1 MNQFKL
7 NKKLDCYEMELHD
20 KFFNHIGDA
29 LIDICDYDK
38 LKDWNWTL
46 NNEGYIVGRHPITKE
61 RSRMSKVILGLE
73 NTRIKVKYSNGDKF
87 DNRRSNLDSGDV
99 KKKIEN
105 SRRTDIKGVTEKNG
119 NYEVTISYKGKRTYL
134 GSSKNKTEAL
144 IMRKRAEYAL
154 NQQKEIK
161 SPMPLLYIPPEDYEL
176 NFDRRTNQ
184 TLNDYYWN
192 PNLLGYEMNIYNR
205 QNQCVA
211 VCIIDPEDYPRV
223 KEYKWGLNH
232 GYITSKING
241 REVRLSRFI
250 LNINDGSLVQ
260 YLNGNSLDNRKY
272 NFRTD
277 IAQTVDRGIV
287 LINGIYVVSV
297 ITRDRK
303 LLNLGTY
310 TDLLTAIAVR
320 NRGDY
325 EYGYYRKSPLKYLP
339 YYEE

>member
-29 LIDICDYDK
+29 LVDICDYDK
-38 LKDWNWTL
+38 VKDWNWTL

-134 GSSKNKTEAL
+134 GSSKDKTEAL

-161 SPMPLLYIPPEDYEL
+161 KAAKETNGEAVLYDNKLIDALFFSTSNGYTENSLDVFSSDLPYLVSVESKWDKKESPAFSSTNEFTKKEFLYNLGL
-176 NFDRRTNQ
+176 NIDSDIKIDNIVRTNSK
-184 TLNDYYWN
+184 
-192 PNLLGYEMNIYNR
+192 
-205 QNQCVA
+205 
-211 VCIIDPEDYPRV
+211 RV
-223 KEYKWGLNH
+223 KEITINNKKYTGREIRKIFGLKSTSFDIKLDNEKVTFNVNGFGHGVGLSQYGANGMAKEGYNYKQILTYYYKNCV
-232 GYITSKING
+232 IKKIN
-241 REVRLSRFI
+241 
-250 LNINDGSLVQ
+250 
-260 YLNGNSLDNRKY
+260 
-272 NFRTD
+272 
-277 IAQTVDRGIV
+277 
-287 LINGIYVVSV
+287 
-297 ITRDRK
+297 
-303 LLNLGTY
+303 
-310 TDLLTAIAVR
+310 
-320 NRGDY
+320 
-325 EYGYYRKSPLKYLP
+325 
-339 YYEE
+339 